1 MLYTRLDFSL
11 ISQQKNLSGNSLKFV
26 WYALNSFSM
35 VGVPV
40 QFFSQIDYFSMTNT
54 HIFL

>member
-26 WYALNSFSM
+26 WYALNSILVWSVYLFN
-35 VGVPV
+35 
-40 QFFSQIDYFSMTNT
+40 FFPAD
-54 HIFL
+54 